1 MRITLTTLILLVAST
16 AAFAEKSSP
25 IQGTLEN
32 GLKYTILPLHDEKGH
47 IEIRLRVNAGSVDE
61 HDDQAGVAHMVEH
74 LVFRGTKA
82 HPNGLMPY
90 LHEQKWNRGKNYNAV
105 TTVDSTTYMMT
116 PPNTAGLAQSFDAL
130 SQMVFHAKL
139 TQEDL
144 DNERKII
151 LEEWRQGL
159 GVGATMNEQR
169 TAAVR
174 ADSRYTRHRVIGTE
188 QSIQSMPAT
197 QLQQF
202 YQTWYAPNNMNLL
215 LVGDVEPEKAKSDIQ
230 RYFGEAASKAL
241 PERNYLEPTLSD
253 RLLINKLQD
262 ARSGVSQVAYLFR
275 FDDTASRAQ
284 TDEGRYERLLDR
296 LALSTL
302 TQRLRNQSE
311 SLLDGVSS
319 LVVRKSDIGHHTAAV
334 GLFASVTPTEHLKGL
349 RQIFL
354 EIERIK
360 SYPITAEELEKQT
373 KPLMAQI
380 ENAKKNDGDRD
391 FAKWV
396 QTMQDTVLVGKP
408 YLKQP
413 DIAARTEAQLKKITP
428 EAVNARIL
436 SWFAAKDRLLN
447 YQPPRD
453 TKLVLTEAEINKTL
467 AEVQT
472 EQILPPAK
480 EKEIVPMS
488 LEGIQGK
495 GSITEEIAFNA
506 EKVKHWTLSN
516 GDKVVWLKSD
526 LAKEKTYFHAESSAG
541 FKAEG
546 LNAWQSQ
553 IASQLIAQNAP
564 LDWEIEQLNQW
575 KSLNKINLSIKQTAT
590 KLIFE
595 GSAED
600 SQLANLLR
608 LFYAYQQETKVKAGL
623 DETKESITRTIN
635 LQNEKSE
642 ENQRLQAISKLRF
655 NQDKADD
662 TLPTQAALNQLNEK
676 TLNAQ
681 WEKMVSAPTTF
692 YFLNNM
698 EEAQMKALVSQYL
711 ADFPRGKWLDSARV
725 LPTKGKG
732 EAVLA
737 INSDPKDD
745 VRIWA
750 FSPYAWTGQ
759 DAVAVAALRQI
770 ATNKL
775 KAALRDEQLGV
786 YSLRF
791 ESTLNPET
799 NRIESELAFTANP
812 EMTQKLIDRARE
824 VLADLPNQ
832 LTIEEVNQAKAQFA
846 QSEKER
852 LKSPNSWLAR
862 LVLSENEYR
871 TPIYLSE
878 MSRLAEGI
886 TLEKMK
892 SVATQLFSKENEKVF
907 ITTPRKEK

>member
-16 AAFAEKSSP
+16 SAWAEKSSP

-32 GLKYTILPLHDEKGH
+32 GLKYTLLPLHDEKGH

-61 HDDQAGVAHMVEH
+61 QDDQAGVAHMVEH
-74 LVFRGTKA
+74 LVFRGTKV

-90 LHEQKWNRGKNYNAV
+90 LHEQKWVRGKNYNAV
-105 TTVDSTTYMMT
+105 TTSDSTTYMMT

-130 SQMVFHAKL
+130 SQMVFGANL

-188 QSIQSMPAT
+188 QSIKSMPAT

-202 YQTWYAPNNMNLL
+202 YQTWYAPNNMNLVV
-215 LVGDVEPEKAKSDIQ
+215 VGDVDPEKAKAEIQ
-230 RYFGEAASKAL
+230 HYFGNIPAKTL
-241 PERNYLEPTLSD
+241 PERHYLEPTLSD
-253 RLLINKLQD
+253 RLLIDKLQD
-262 ARSGVSQVAYLFR
+262 VRSGVSQVAYLFR
-275 FDDTASRAQ
+275 LDDSPSRAQ
-284 TDEGRYERLLDR
+284 TEEGRYERLLDR
-296 LALSTL
+296 IALTAI

-311 SLLDGVSS
+311 SLSKGVSS
-319 LVVRKSDIGHHTAAV
+319 VVVRKSDIGHHTTAV
-334 GLFASVTPTEHLKGL
+334 GLFASVEPTGHLQGL
-349 RQIFL
+349 RQIFT

-360 SYPITAEELEKQT
+360 TFPITQAELEKYT
-373 KPLMAQI
+373 KPLIAQI

-396 QTMQDTVLVGKP
+396 QVMQDTALAGKP
-408 YLKQP
+408 YFTQP
-413 DIAARTEAQLKKITP
+413 EIAARTEVLLKKITP
-428 EAVNARIL
+428 EAVNARIQ
-436 SWFAAKDRLLN
+436 SWFAAKDRLVN

-453 TKLVLTEAEINKTL
+453 TKLVISEEEVNKAL
-467 AEVQT
+467 AEVQAG
-472 EQILPPAK
+472 EISAPIA

-488 LEGIQGK
+488 LESVQGK
-495 GSITEEIAFNA
+495 GTITEEIAFKA
-506 EKVKHWTLSN
+506 ENVQHWQLSN

-526 LAKEKTYFHAESSAG
+526 LAKDKTYFYAQSSAG

-546 LNAWQSQ
+546 LSSWQSQ
-553 IASQLIAQNAP
+553 MASQLIAQNAP

-575 KSLNKINLSIKQTAT
+575 KSLNKINLSIKRTAN

-595 GSAED
+595 GNAED

-623 DETKESITRTIN
+623 DETKEGIARAIH

-642 ENQRLQAISKLRF
+642 ENLRLKTLSQLRF
-655 NQDKADD
+655 NQEKIDNI
-662 TLPTQAALNQLNEK
+662 LPTQAALTQLSEKMLNE
-676 TLNAQ
+676 Q
-681 WEKMVSAPTTF
+681 WAKMVSAPTTF
-692 YFLNNM
+692 FFLNNM
-698 EEAQMKALVSQYL
+698 SEEEMKTLVSQYL
-711 ADFPRGKWLDSARV
+711 ADLPRHKRLNSTEV
-725 LPTKGKG
+725 LPTAGKA
-732 EAVLA
+732 ETTLA
-737 INSDPKDD
+737 INRDPKDD
-745 VRIWA
+745 IRIWTFA
-750 FSPYAWTGQ
+750 PHQWQGQ
-759 DAVAVAALRQI
+759 DSVVVSILRQI

-791 ESTLNPET
+791 ESSLNPEAH
-799 NRIESELAFTANP
+799 RIESELAFTANP
-812 EMTQKLIDRARE
+812 EMTQQLIERARQ

-832 LTIEEVNQAKAQFA
+832 LTIDDIAQAKMQFLKA
-846 QSEKER
+846 ENER
-852 LKSPNSWLAR
+852 MKSPTVWLAR
-862 LVLSENEYR
+862 LILSENAFGNP
-871 TPIYLSE
+871 TYLGQLPQ
-878 MSRLAEGI
+878 LAEGI
-886 TLEKMK
+886 TLENAKAIA
-892 SVATQLFSKENEKVF
+892 SQIFSPENQKVL
-907 ITTPRKEK
+907 ITTPKKDN